1 MSIADCSKI
10 FFTLLKFRFC
20 EGISLQECHNF
31 LGNHHLR
38 FVLCQSNLWW
48 LFFHIRPSIGM
59 LEMEFE
65 RFFLEF
71 LFGRSDSHHAVRH
84 VQKPK
89 NVYILRHALPSTTH
103 ESMEVFFM

>member
-10 FFTLLKFRFC
+10 FFTLLNFRFC

-38 FVLCQSNLWW
+38 FALCQSNLWW
-48 LFFHIRPSIGM
+48 LFFHIRRSIGM

-65 RFFLEF
+65 RFFGGFF
-71 LFGRSDSHHAVRH
+71 LW
-84 VQKPK
+84 
-89 NVYILRHALPSTTH
+89 
-103 ESMEVFFM
+103 

>member
-65 RFFLEF
+65 RFFLGFF
-71 LFGRSDSHHAVRH
+71 LW
-84 VQKPK
+84 
-89 NVYILRHALPSTTH
+89 
-103 ESMEVFFM
+103 